1 MLEKF
6 NKPYNSKEVEEKIY
20 KSWEDSGYFN
30 PDNLPFSKT
39 KNQKPKTFSI
49 IMPPPNAN
57 GSLHLGHALAIG
69 LEDVIIRYKR
79 MRGFKT
85 LWIPGADHAGFETQ
99 IVYDKVIEKE
109 GRNRFEIPREKL
121 FQEILDFTNKN
132 KKIMESQVRRLGA
145 SCDWKREK
153 FTLDSDII
161 SKTQDAFI
169 DLYQKGMIYRGTRL
183 VHWCPKHQTGFS
195 DLEIDHEER
204 RDSLYYIKYGS
215 IIVATVR
222 PETIFGDTA
231 VAVNPKD
238 KRYKSLIGK
247 EIEVD
252 VVISKLKLKII
263 ADKIVDPQFGTGAVK
278 ITPAHDFNDYET
290 WQRHKNEIDGPREV
304 INKYGKMD
312 LVRHFPESIEA
323 KKYEGLKVLEARKL
337 IVEDLVKNG
346 LMEKIDETYQHNIA
360 RCYKCNTA
368 IEPKLMSQW
377 FVKMEPLAKPAINA
391 VKAGKIKF
399 IPERFKKIYFHWLKN
414 IRDWNISRQ
423 IVWGIQIPAWQ
434 CQDCSFW
441 IINKSN
447 PIKCPQCGSG
457 KVEQDKDVFDTWFSS
472 GQWPPLTLGYPDG
485 ADYKNFYPTD
495 VMETGWDILF
505 FWVARMIML
514 GLYRTKKIPF
524 KYVYLHGLV
533 RDQFKQKM
541 SKSKGNV
548 INPIDM
554 VEKYGSDALRM
565 ALIIGNTP
573 GTDSAFSEEKI
584 RGYRNFANKIW
595 QASRFVLINLE
606 NFDFKS
612 KPKLSAA
619 DKKKLNELV
628 KIKKDISK
636 LMESFKFYAAS
647 EKIYH
652 YFWHVFCDKII
663 EEIKPHLI
671 GKDEQS
677 KRSAQY
683 VLSEILKESVKILHP
698 FMPFITEEIYQSLP
712 NKEKE
717 LLMIENY

>member
-337 IVEDLVKNG
+337 IVEDLVKKG

-399 IPERFKKIYFHWLKN
+399 IPERFKKI
-414 IRDWNISRQ
+414 
-423 IVWGIQIPAWQ
+423 
-434 CQDCSFW
+434 
-441 IINKSN
+441 
-447 PIKCPQCGSG
+447 
-457 KVEQDKDVFDTWFSS
+457 
-472 GQWPPLTLGYPDG
+472 
-485 ADYKNFYPTD
+485 
-495 VMETGWDILF
+495 
-505 FWVARMIML
+505 
-514 GLYRTKKIPF
+514 
-524 KYVYLHGLV
+524 
-533 RDQFKQKM
+533 
-541 SKSKGNV
+541 
-548 INPIDM
+548 
-554 VEKYGSDALRM
+554 
-565 ALIIGNTP
+565 
-573 GTDSAFSEEKI
+573 
-584 RGYRNFANKIW
+584 
-595 QASRFVLINLE
+595 
-606 NFDFKS
+606 
-612 KPKLSAA
+612 
-619 DKKKLNELV
+619 
-628 KIKKDISK
+628 
-636 LMESFKFYAAS
+636 
-647 EKIYH
+647 
-652 YFWHVFCDKII
+652 
-663 EEIKPHLI
+663 
-671 GKDEQS
+671 
-677 KRSAQY
+677 
-683 VLSEILKESVKILHP
+683 
-698 FMPFITEEIYQSLP
+698 
-712 NKEKE
+712 
-717 LLMIENY
+717 